1 MMPLFALI
9 CRDAP
14 GMLETRLAVRPQHLD
29 WLGRRPGVELAGPFI
44 ENGQPCGS
52 LVVVEGES
60 LDEVRDWATHDPYA
74 EAGVFGAVEVVE
86 WRKVIG

>member
-14 GMLETRLAVRPQHLD
+14 GMLDTRLAVRPQHLD
-29 WLGRRPGVELAGPFI
+29 WLGQRAGVLVAGPLI

-52 LVVVEGES
+52 LLIVEGEN
-60 LDEVRDWATHDPYA
+60 LDELRGWAESDPYA
-74 EAGVFGAVEVVE
+74 QAGVFGMVEITE

>member
-1 MMPLFALI
+1 MPLFALI

-29 WLGRRPGVELAGPFI
+29 WLGQRVGVILAGPFV
-44 ENGQPCGS
+44 ENSQPCGS
-52 LVVVEGES
+52 LLIVEGDS
-60 LDEVRDWATHDPYA
+60 LDAVRDWAAADPYA
-74 EAGVFGAVEVVE
+74 QAGVFGSVEVVE

>member
-1 MMPLFALI
+1 MPLFALI

-29 WLGRRPGVELAGPFI
+29 WLGQRAGLQFAGPFI

-60 LDEVRDWATHDPYA
+60 LDEVRAWAARDPYA
-74 EAGVFGAVEVVE
+74 EAGVFDSAEVRE